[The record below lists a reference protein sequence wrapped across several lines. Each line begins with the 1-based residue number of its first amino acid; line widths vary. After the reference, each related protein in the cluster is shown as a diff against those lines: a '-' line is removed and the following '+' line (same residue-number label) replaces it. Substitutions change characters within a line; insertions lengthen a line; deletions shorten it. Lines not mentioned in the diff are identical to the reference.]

1 MNERPQLTGN
11 LAGIQELLGQMA
23 ARTAEA
29 LDKALHAFLTQ
40 DQDLAKAVKEGDADI
55 DALQVRI
62 EDLAAIGMATQQPVA
77 SDLRTMV
84 AAIHVAGDLERA
96 ADYASHLAKA
106 TKRFIGEPRYKQF
119 SRLETMARVCG
130 AMIRKTDE
138 AFRTRS
144 VDLARESA
152 AMDDV
157 VDHEH
162 KAMLNDIIGLIRERP
177 ETAEK
182 AEKLLFTSSHLER
195 LGDHMTNA
203 CESIVFMVSGERVD
217 LNR

>member
-11 LAGIQELLGQMA
+11 LAGIQELVGQMA

-40 DQDLAKAVKEGDADI
+40 DQELAKAVKEGDADI

-96 ADYASHLAKA
+96 ADYAAHLAKA

-144 VDLARESA
+144 VDLAREAA

-203 CESIVFMVSGERVD
+203 CESIVFMVSGDRVD